1 MFKAVKQ
8 AIGYLSEVF
17 KKPKFIKS
25 NFRYRDVLFFLR
37 FVKPLWK
44 LGLIC
49 LILTVVSTALAS
61 LLPLSSKV
69 FIDYVIMNRG
79 FQDVEIFLRSHYLGA
94 FVAPVTHFLGS
105 ANLVVLT
112 ILIVGLIIGVIGII
126 GRILT
131 LKFQQEITFNTQTSL
146 FDHVLRFPLSFLKE
160 KQVGYLMS
168 RVSSDVSL
176 LQHFFSTSIPTLATN
191 LFSCFFGFLILFT
204 LNNRLSLV
212 LLAILPALV
221 LINYFFAARV
231 RAISYTAMEHNA
243 QVSQDMQEILSG
255 VEVIKTY
262 VSEKREV
269 EKVSG
274 KIRSLFST
282 RIKTTL
288 LTSVSGSLTQVSKLA
303 CTLIIALLGVYEI
316 KKGAMTIGDFTA
328 FIAYVFY
335 ISSRLTGMS
344 STFLMIQTTFSS
356 MERLMEM
363 FNTVP
368 EFGNDKSTRHLVK
381 PEKVIGEIRFEDV
394 SFSYE
399 KDKPVL
405 KNITFTVHPG
415 EVIALTGESGAG
427 KTTLVNLL
435 LKFYRPQSG
444 LIYLDN
450 CKLEKI
456 DTQWLRKE
464 IGIVSQ
470 DVFLFNDTVENNIK
484 YGRPAASMEEVFT
497 AAKNAGIDDFIK
509 TLEDGYNTMVGER
522 GVKLSMGQKQ
532 RISIARAFLKD
543 PAILIFDEPSSALDK
558 ETEKILKESLSR
570 LTKNRT
576 TFIISHRV
584 SMIDGANRLFELKE
598 GECSSGV
605 VTLIART

>member
-8 AIGYLSEVF
+8 AIKYLSEVF
-17 KKPKFIKS
+17 KKPKS
-25 NFRYRDVLFFLR
+25 LPVDFRYRDILFFLR

-44 LGLIC
+44 LGL
-49 LILTVVSTALAS
+49 LTMMLTVVSTALAS
-61 LLPLSSKV
+61 LMPLSSKV

-79 FQDVEIFLRSHYLGA
+79 FQDVEAFLISHHLGA
-94 FVAPVTHFLGS
+94 FVAPVTHLLGS

-112 ILIVGLIIGVIGII
+112 LLIAGLTIGVIGIFE
-126 GRILT
+126 RILT
-131 LKFQQEITFNTQTSL
+131 LRFQQEITFNTQTSL
-146 FDHVLRFPLSFLKE
+146 FDHVLRFPISFLKE

-168 RVSSDVSL
+168 RVSNDVSL
-176 LQHFFSTSIPTLATN
+176 LQYFFSTAIPKLTAN
-191 LFSCFFGFLILFT
+191 FFYCFFGFLILFT
-204 LNNRLSLV
+204 LNNRLSFV
-212 LLAILPALV
+212 LLAILPLLV
-221 LINYFFAARV
+221 LINYFFASRV
-231 RAISYTAMEHNA
+231 RAISYMEMERHA
-243 QVSQDMQEILSG
+243 QVSKDMQEIISG
-255 VEVIKTY
+255 AEVIKTY

-288 LTSVSGSLTQVSKLA
+288 LTSASGSLTQASKLI

-316 KKGAMTIGDFTA
+316 QKGAMTIGDFTA

-335 ISSRLTGMS
+335 LSGRLTGMA
-344 STFLMIQTTFSS
+344 STFLMLQAVFAS
-356 MERLMEM
+356 MGRLMEM

-368 EFGNDKSTRHLVK
+368 EFGDDRSAKHLIK
-381 PEKVIGEIRFEDV
+381 PEKVIGEIRFEDI

-405 KNITFTVHPG
+405 KNITFTVRPG
-415 EVIALTGESGAG
+415 EVIALTGVSGAG

-450 CKLEKI
+450 HELGQI
-456 DTQWLRKE
+456 DTQWLRRE
-464 IGIVSQ
+464 IGVVSQ
-470 DVFLFNDTVENNIK
+470 EVFLFNDTVENNIK
-484 YGRPAASMEEVFT
+484 YGRPAASMEEVVT

-509 TLEDGYNTMVGER
+509 TLEDGYNTLVGER

-532 RISIARAFLKD
+532 RISIARAFLKN
-543 PAILIFDEPSSALDK
+543 PAILLFDEPSSSLDI
-558 ETEKILKESLSR
+558 ETEKALKEALSR
-570 LTKNRT
+570 LTKKRT
-576 TFIISHRV
+576 TFIISHRM
-584 SMIDGANRLFELKE
+584 SMIDGANRIFELK
-598 GECSSGV
+598 GCKIK
-605 VTLIART
+605 T

>member
-8 AIGYLSEVF
+8 TIKYLSEVF
-17 KKPKFIKS
+17 KKPKSSKS

-37 FVKPLWK
+37 FVNPLWK

-61 LLPLSSKV
+61 LLPLSGKV

-79 FQDVEIFLRSHYLGA
+79 FQDVEIFLRSHHLGA

-112 ILIVGLIIGVIGII
+112 ILIVGLIIGMIGII
-126 GRILT
+126 KRILT

-191 LFSCFFGFLILFT
+191 LFYCFFGFLILFT
-204 LNNRLSLV
+204 LNNRLSFV
-212 LLAILPALV
+212 LLAILPVLV
-221 LINYFFAARV
+221 LINYFFASRV
-231 RAISYTAMEHNA
+231 RAISYMEMERHA
-243 QVSQDMQEILSG
+243 LVSKDMQEIISG
-255 VEVIKTY
+255 AEVIKTY

-274 KIRSLFST
+274 KIRSLFSI
-282 RIKTTL
+282 RIKTAL
-288 LTSVSGSLTQVSKLA
+288 LTSVSGSLTQASKLV
-303 CTLIIALLGVYEI
+303 CTLIIALLGVHEI
-316 KKGAMTIGDFTA
+316 QKGAMTIGDFTA

-335 ISSRLTGMS
+335 LSGRLTAMA
-344 STFLMIQTTFSS
+344 STFLMLQTIFAS

-368 EFGNDKSTRHLVK
+368 EFGDDKSAGHLVK

-405 KNITFTVHPG
+405 RNITFTVRPG

-435 LKFYRPQSG
+435 LKFYRPQLG

-450 CKLEKI
+450 CELGQI
-456 DTQWLRKE
+456 DTQWLRKK
-464 IGIVSQ
+464 IGVVSQ

-484 YGRPAASMEEVFT
+484 YGRPAASMEDVI
-497 AAKNAGIDDFIK
+497 AAARNAGIDDFIK

-576 TFIISHRV
+576 TFIISHRM
-584 SMIDGANRLFELKE
+584 SMIDGANRIFELKE
-598 GECSSGV
+598 GKCSAHFSFS
-605 VTLIART
+605 